1 MLAQSLEVTAM
12 LRARAPRS
20 GLSTQFKCS
29 VDWDRANPEELTF
42 VYFTHGHQRDVFVS
56 GPSESAKPYVLKAHR
71 LESGAANPNRDEWN
85 AYLQLHTI
93 RRCLPVVYGY
103 FEVNTL
109 QGDVAVLLVERIG
122 FTFAEFLEKSRVDAP
137 THASLSLVREAIL
150 RTYKAMREGA
160 ESGLL
165 PLAWHVCNIGFTDDR
180 LASRVVLMDWQNT
193 HIPSATTPKERCE
206 KAFKCFCRYLPGPHT
221 YGPDDVST
229 KTGIERDN
237 IIQWREVL
245 TRMTHA
251 LMQWWST
258 NVTET
263 GPMPSGDY
271 SGELGS
277 SLRQIIE
284 NPVDVPEPTPK
295 RSRQWLSVLT

>member
-1 MLAQSLEVTAM
+1 MRAQSLEVTAM

-103 FEVNTL
+103 FEVNTP

-122 FTFAEFLEKSRVDAP
+122 FTFAEFLEKFRVHAP
-137 THASLSLVREAIL
+137 THASLSLVRQAIL
-150 RTYKAMREGA
+150 RTYQAMREGA

-165 PLAWHVCNIGFTDDR
+165 PLDWHVCNIGFTDDR

-193 HIPSATTPKERCE
+193 HIPSAATPKERCE

-263 GPMPSGDY
+263 GPMPSGDF

-284 NPVDVPEPTPK
+284 IPVDVPDPPK
-295 RSRQWLSVLT
+295 RCRQSLSVLT

>member
-1 MLAQSLEVTAM
+1 MRAHSLEVTAM
-12 LRARAPRS
+12 LRARAPGS

-71 LESGAANPNRDEWN
+71 LVSGAANPNRDEWD
-85 AYLQLHTI
+85 AYLQLHTF

-103 FEVNTL
+103 FEVTTL

-122 FTFAEFLEKSRVDAP
+122 FTFAEMLEKFRVTAA
-137 THASLSLVREAIL
+137 THTSLSIVRWCIL
-150 RTYKAMREGA
+150 RICTAMREGA

-165 PLAWHVCNIGFTDDR
+165 PLDWHVCNIGFTDDR